1 MSPQGRLAG
10 IFLFLLGPDVPQAL
24 LVAVVLD
31 VNVTSK
37 PWVGSPDIH
46 GLLVL
51 QGASEFPTHDGC

>member
-37 PWVGSPDIH
+37 PWVGSPDIR
-46 GLLVL
+46 GLLAL
-51 QGASEFPTHDGC
+51 QGASEFPTHSGC